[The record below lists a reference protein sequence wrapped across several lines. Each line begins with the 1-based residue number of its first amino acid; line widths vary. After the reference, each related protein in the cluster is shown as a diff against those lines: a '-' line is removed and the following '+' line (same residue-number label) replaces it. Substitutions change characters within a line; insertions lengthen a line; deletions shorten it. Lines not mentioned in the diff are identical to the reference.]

1 LRRLDGS
8 RGEELD
14 ELGASGARYAAA
26 NSDWPSVVE
35 RLLTAVGLRRKH
47 RDRGARI
54 DQVVQTLEYGDAIS
68 DYALHVRRHL
78 RELGYGSTIWVEGA
92 GPGMTGEAAFFEANR
107 VATADAVIY
116 HHSIGSAIADRV
128 AVLGVPKALVYHNIT
143 PAGFFAAYRPSFAE
157 LLQSGRDA
165 LPALCGKFDL
175 YVVDSDYN
183 ALDLHEH
190 GIAEAR
196 TIPVPVDFARFDV
209 MPELDVL
216 GDDAPGMRWLF
227 VGRVA
232 PNKGIRALIEALDAY
247 RQCDGDVKLTIVG
260 RFDPDDPYYHELTRL
275 VMRRGLERHVT
286 FAGVVT
292 NRTLHAHYR
301 RADVFVTLSEHEGF
315 CVPVVE
321 AMFFDLPVVALAATA
336 LPETLGA
343 AGLLVER
350 TADAAEIAAL
360 IHCLRTDS
368 GLSARL
374 LEAQRM
380 RRRDFL
386 PDQIYPHVERL
397 VLDLTG

>member
-1 LRRLDGS
+1 
-8 RGEELD
+8 
-14 ELGASGARYAAA
+14 
-26 NSDWPSVVE
+26 
-35 RLLTAVGLRRKH
+35 
-47 RDRGARI
+47 
-54 DQVVQTLEYGDAIS
+54 
-68 DYALHVRRHL
+68 
-78 RELGYGSTIWVEGA
+78 
-92 GPGMTGEAAFFEANR
+92 
-107 VATADAVIY
+107 
-116 HHSIGSAIADRV
+116 
-128 AVLGVPKALVYHNIT
+128 
-143 PAGFFAAYRPSFAE
+143 
-157 LLQSGRDA
+157 
-165 LPALCGKFDL
+165 
-175 YVVDSDYN
+175 
-183 ALDLHEH
+183 
-190 GIAEAR
+190 
-196 TIPVPVDFARFDV
+196 
-209 MPELDVL
+209 
-216 GDDAPGMRWLF
+216 
-227 VGRVA
+227 
-232 PNKGIRALIEALDAY
+232 
-247 RQCDGDVKLTIVG
+247 VKLTIVG